1 MRRNTIC
8 IASWNRPTRPPGPD
22 RLQRFSLWLAA
33 GLLLC
38 IPILTAAAGSD
49 DGTALAQRVYDRADG
64 EDVSTRAAM
73 ILTEK
78 GHSPRQRSLFTYAID
93 RGEGERWSLTRFTK
107 PADIAGTGLLTK
119 DYPGGESDQKLY
131 LPALDKVRRIVS
143 SRKGGRFVGSDLY
156 YEDLRNR
163 EVGMD
168 HHRLAGRGKAG
179 GQMCDILVSTPVDPE
194 NSVYSKR
201 VSWIHPKTLI
211 PLRVDYYKKGDK
223 KPIKR
228 LKVRRL
234 KKIQGY
240 WTVMDSTMYDLKTG
254 HKTRIATQSIKY
266 DQGIPASLFT
276 DQALAD
282 DSREKRFRP

>member
-1 MRRNTIC
+1 MTRNHKYVT
-8 IASWNRPTRPPGPD
+8 SWS
-22 RLQRFSLWLAA
+22 RLLTPLLWLMA
-33 GLLLC
+33 GLLLST
-38 IPILTAAAGSD
+38 PTFSATAKQK
-49 DGTALAQRVYDRADG
+49 DGTALAQRAYDRADG
-64 EDVSTRAAM
+64 RDVSTRAVM

-78 GHSPRQRSLFTYAID
+78 GHSPRQRNLFTYAID
-93 RGEGERWSLTRFTK
+93 RGKGERWSLTRFTK
-107 PADIAGTGLLTK
+107 PADIAGTGLLTR
-119 DYPGGESDQKLY
+119 DYPGGDSDQKLY

-156 YEDLRNR
+156 YEDLRDR
-163 EVGMD
+163 EVDMD

-179 GQMCDILVSTPVDPE
+179 GQMCDILVSTPVDPD

-211 PLRVDYYKKGDK
+211 PLRVDYYKKGQK

-228 LKVRRL
+228 LKVRKL

-240 WTVMDSTMYDLKTG
+240 WTVLDSIMYDLKTG
-254 HKTRIATQSIKY
+254 HKTRIATKSIKY
-266 DQGIPASLFT
+266 DQGIPATLFT